1 MSARTQRQQE
11 ILDYITNFIE
21 RHGYKP
27 SYQQI
32 ARHFRIKSKS
42 AVSKHLTSL
51 ERQGLV
57 SRRTDNGSFMLSV
70 EPEKDLT
77 KSVCR
82 IPLLENLTEDE
93 YDVEMLF
100 VPRFLLGAAQP
111 EKIYAFRVP
120 NDSMIEEH
128 ICAGDIA
135 LVERRAFARDGEC
148 VVALIEDKHP
158 TLERFYD
165 FGAEV
170 ELRPANSALSP
181 LRLPFEFV
189 RICGILRGLLRGQTL

>member
-42 AVSKHLTSL
+42 AISKHLTAL
-51 ERQGLV
+51 EKQGLI
-57 SRRTDNGSFMLSV
+57 SRRNEDGSFQLKI
-70 EPEKDLT
+70 EPEQDLI

-82 IPLLENLTEDE
+82 IPLLEKLTEDE
-93 YDVEMLF
+93 YDAETLF
-100 VPRFLLGAAQP
+100 VPRFLFGACAP

-128 ICAGDIA
+128 ICTGDIA

-170 ELRPANSALSP
+170 ELRPANAALTP

-189 RICGILRGLLRGQTL
+189 RICGIVRGLLRAQTV

>member
-1 MSARTQRQQE
+1 MSARTKRQQE
-11 ILDYITNFIE
+11 ILDYITKFIE

-42 AVSKHLTSL
+42 AVSKHLSAL

-57 SRRTDNGSFMLSV
+57 SRRNENGSFTLTI

-82 IPLLENLTEDE
+82 VPLLEKLNEDE
-93 YDVEMLF
+93 YDAETLF
-100 VPRFLLGAAQP
+100 IPRFLLGSALP

-120 NDSMIEEH
+120 NNSMIEEH

-135 LVERRAFARDGEC
+135 LFERRAFARDGEC

-165 FGAEV
+165 LGAEV

-181 LRLPFEFV
+181 LRLPLEYV
-189 RICGILRGLLRGQTL
+189 RICGVLRGLLRSSF

>member
-1 MSARTQRQQE
+1 MSAGTQRQRE
-11 ILDYITNFIE
+11 ILDYISNFIE

-42 AVSKHLTSL
+42 AVSKHVAAL
-51 ERQGLV
+51 ERQGLI
-57 SRRTDNGSFMLSV
+57 SRRASNGAFALTV
-70 EPEKDLT
+70 VPEKNLT
-77 KSVCR
+77 ESICR
-82 IPLLENLTEDE
+82 VPLLEKLTDDE
-93 YDVEMLF
+93 FEPEMLF
-100 VPRFLLGAAQP
+100 VPRFLLGAALP

-135 LVERRAFARDGEC
+135 LVERKAFARDGEC
-148 VVALIEDKHP
+148 VVALIEDRHP

-170 ELRPANSALSP
+170 ELRPANAALSP
-181 LRLPFEFV
+181 LRLPLEFV
-189 RICGILRGLLRGQTL
+189 RICGVVRALLRAQTF

>member
-11 ILDYITNFIE
+11 IFDYISNFIE

-32 ARHFRIKSKS
+32 ARAFRIRSKS
-42 AVSKHLTSL
+42 AVAKHVIAL
-51 ERQGLV
+51 ENQGLLA
-57 SRRTDNGSFMLSV
+57 RRGETGAFTLTIQ
-70 EPEKDLT
+70 PEKELIDA
-77 KSVCR
+77 VCR
-82 IPLLENLTEDE
+82 IPLLEKLTDDE
-93 YDVEMLF
+93 FDTESLF
-100 VPRFLLGAAQP
+100 VPRFLLGNVQP

-128 ICAGDIA
+128 ICQGDIA
-135 LVERRAFARDGEC
+135 LFERKAFARDGEC
-148 VVALIEDKHP
+148 VAALIEEKHP

-170 ELRPANSALSP
+170 ELRPSNSSLSA

-189 RICGILRGLLRGQTL
+189 RVCGIFRGLLRASFS

>member
-11 ILDYITNFIE
+11 IFEYITSFIE

-42 AVSKHLTSL
+42 AVAKHVGSL

-57 SRRTDNGSFMLSV
+57 SRSYDNGSFKLSV

-77 KSVCR
+77 ESVFR
-82 IPLLENLTEDE
+82 IPLLEKLTDDE
-93 YDVEMLF
+93 YDAETLF
-100 VPRFLLGAAQP
+100 VPRFLLGEAPP
-111 EKIYAFRVP
+111 ERIYAFRVP

-128 ICAGDIA
+128 ICQGDIA
-135 LVERRAFARDGEC
+135 LVERKAFARDGEC

-165 FGAEV
+165 LGDEV
-170 ELRPANSALSP
+170 ELRPANSAFST
-181 LRLPFEFV
+181 LRLPLEFV
-189 RICGILRGLLRGQTL
+189 RICGVLRGILRSSCA

>member
-21 RHGYKP
+21 RQGYKP

-42 AVSKHLTSL
+42 AVSKHVKAL
-51 ERQGLV
+51 EKQGLI
-57 SRRTDNGSFMLSV
+57 SRQTGNGTFGLTIP
-70 EPEKDLT
+70 PEKNLT
-77 KSVCR
+77 ESVCC
-82 IPLLENLTEDE
+82 IPLLETLTEDE
-93 YDVEMLF
+93 YETETLF
-100 VPRFLLGAAQP
+100 VPRFLLGAVMP
-111 EKIYAFRVP
+111 ERIYAFRVP

-128 ICAGDIA
+128 ICQGDIA
-135 LVERRAFARDGEC
+135 LIERKAFARDGEC
-148 VVALIEDKHP
+148 VVALIEENHP

-165 FGAEV
+165 YGAEV
-170 ELRPANSALSP
+170 ELRPANAAFST

-189 RICGILRGLLRGQTL
+189 RICGVLRGLLRSSV

>member
-1 MSARTQRQQE
+1 MSARTERQQA
-11 ILDYITNFIE
+11 ILDYISNFIA

-42 AVSKHLTSL
+42 AIAKHVGSL

-57 SRRTDNGSFMLSV
+57 SRNRVNGSFRLSI

-77 KSVCR
+77 ESVCR
-82 IPLLENLTEDE
+82 VPLLEKLTDDE
-93 YDVEMLF
+93 YDAETLF
-100 VPRFLLGAAQP
+100 VPRFLLGDVLP

-128 ICAGDIA
+128 ICPGDIA
-135 LVERRAFARDGEC
+135 LIERKAFARDGEC
-148 VVALIEDKHP
+148 VVALIENKHP

-165 FGAEV
+165 LGAEV
-170 ELRPANSALSP
+170 ELRPANAAFST
-181 LRLPFEFV
+181 LRLPLEFV
-189 RICGILRGLLRGQTL
+189 RICGVLRGLLRSSFS